1 MAWRGAGTGPELTP
15 PLRFASE
22 DNQLIVT
29 LAWQAS
35 AGMNGR
41 NEEGATQV
49 IARRGAGLALL
60 GLISILAVGC
70 AENPPPAPAVMAPAV
85 SADQLVGKWGFA
97 AYHRDE
103 DRARTIKEAAAQCNR
118 PYVIDKGPTGGLM
131 MNMADQKE
139 LSELVL
145 KGGPN
150 GQTYLGPTGDAGTA
164 DDRIVTNVD
173 ANSFTTVWVDP
184 DNASRY
190 GTSVYVRCGKR

>member
-1 MAWRGAGTGPELTP
+1 
-15 PLRFASE
+15 
-22 DNQLIVT
+22 
-29 LAWQAS
+29 
-35 AGMNGR
+35 MNCR

-49 IARRGAGLALL
+49 IARRGAGLALIC
-60 GLISILAVGC
+60 LISAFAVGC
-70 AENPPPAPAVMAPAV
+70 AENPPPAPAIVAPAV

-103 DRARTIKEAAAQCNR
+103 DRTRTIKEAAAQCNR
-118 PYVIDKGPTGGLM
+118 PYVIAKGPNGGVM

-145 KGGPN
+145 KAGPS
-150 GQTYLGPTGDAGTA
+150 GQTYLGPAGDAGTA
-164 DDRIVTNVD
+164 DDRIVSNVD